1 MNKKAFIELPPI
13 KLKLF
18 RRGKVREVF
27 ELNENLLIVATD
39 RISAFDYV
47 LPNGI
52 PDKGKIL
59 TQLSL
64 FWFDFCKDIVPNH
77 VVTGNASD
85 FPINVKEHIPILEKR
100 SMLVKKA
107 ERFDIECVA
116 RGYLAGSGWLEY
128 QQKGSICGIKLPS
141 GLKHSSKLPE
151 VIFTPATKS
160 DSGHDINITKSEA
173 ADIVGYDVIDK
184 LEELSIKIYEAAA
197 RYAESKDIIIAD
209 SKFEFG
215 KANGKLILI
224 DELLTP
230 DSSRFWPMKDY
241 CPGRSQV
248 SFDKQFVRDYL
259 ESINWDKSPPV
270 PVLPEDIVIKTREK
284 YLEAFRSLTG
294 KENI

>member
-1 MNKKAFIELPPI
+1 MSENAVINLPS
-13 KLKLF
+13 LGLELF

-27 ELNENLLIVATD
+27 QLEDMLLIVATD

-64 FWFDFCKDIVPNH
+64 FWFEFSKEMVSNHIITGIASEFPAEVKDF
-77 VVTGNASD
+77 
-85 FPINVKEHIPILEKR
+85 IPLLEKR

-116 RGYLAGSGWLEY
+116 RGYLAGSGWKDY
-128 QQKGSICGIKLPS
+128 KKTGSICGIKLPQ
-141 GLKHSSKLPE
+141 GLEESAKLPE

-160 DSGHDINITKSEA
+160 ETGHDINIKKSEA
-173 ADIVGYDVIDK
+173 ANIVGQDMINK
-184 LEELSIKIYEAAA
+184 LEELSIKIYNAAA
-197 RYAESKDIIIAD
+197 GFAESKGIIIAD

-215 KANGKLILI
+215 LVDGELTLI

-230 DSSRFWPMKDY
+230 DSSRFWPMQEY
-241 CPGRSQV
+241 EPGRSQG
-248 SFDKQFVRDYL
+248 SYDKQFVRDYL
-259 ESINWDKSPPV
+259 ESIKWDKSPPV
-270 PVLPEDIVIKTREK
+270 PNLPQEIVVKTREK
-284 YLEAFRSLTG
+284 YLEAYRSLTG
-294 KENI
+294 RDDL

>member
-1 MNKKAFIELPPI
+1 MNEKALIEVPPI
-13 KLKLF
+13 TLKLF

-27 ELNENLLIVATD
+27 ELNGNLLIVATD

-64 FWFDFCKDIVPNH
+64 FWFDFCRDIIPNH
-77 VVTGNASD
+77 VITGNASE
-85 FPINVKEHIPILEKR
+85 FPAVVKKYIALLEKR

-116 RGYLAGSGWLEY
+116 RGYLAGSGWREY
-128 QQKGSICGIKLPS
+128 QQKGSICEIKLPS
-141 GLKHSSKLPE
+141 GLKESSKLPE

-160 DSGHDINITKSEA
+160 DSGHDINIKKSKA
-173 ADIVGYDVIDK
+173 ADIVGHDVIGK
-184 LEELSIKIYEAAA
+184 LEEISIKIYKAAA
-197 RYAESKDIIIAD
+197 RYAESKGIIIAD

-215 KANGKLILI
+215 IANGELILI
-224 DELLTP
+224 DEVLTP
-230 DSSRFWPMKDY
+230 DSSRFWPIKDY
-241 CPGRSQV
+241 SPGSSQV

-259 ESINWDKSPPV
+259 ESISWDKSPPV
-270 PVLPEDIVIKTREK
+270 PTLPEEIVIKTREK
-284 YLEAFRSLTG
+284 YLEAFCSLTG
-294 KENI
+294 RDNI

>member
-1 MNKKAFIELPPI
+1 MNEKALIEIPPI
-13 KLKLF
+13 ALKLF

-27 ELNENLLIVATD
+27 ELNGNLLIVATD

-64 FWFDFCKDIVPNH
+64 FWFDFCRDIIPNH
-77 VVTGNASD
+77 VITGNASE
-85 FPINVKEHIPILEKR
+85 FPAVVKKHISLLEKR

-116 RGYLAGSGWLEY
+116 RGYLAGSGWREY

-141 GLKHSSKLPE
+141 GLKESSKLPE

-160 DSGHDINITKSEA
+160 DSGHDINIKKSKA
-173 ADIVGYDVIDK
+173 TDIVGHDVINK
-184 LEELSIKIYEAAA
+184 LEEMSIKIYEAAA
-197 RYAESKDIIIAD
+197 RYAETRGIIIAD

-215 KANGKLILI
+215 VANGELILI
-224 DELLTP
+224 DEVLTP

-241 CPGRSQV
+241 SPGSSQV

-270 PVLPEDIVIKTREK
+270 PTLPEEIVIKTREK

-294 KENI
+294 RDNI